1 MKEKKLPPGQS
12 WRTDLVVYDVSPV
25 PPIDLRNYRLR
36 LFGQVRNPCELSW
49 EELQNLP
56 RMQIRADLHCVEGWS
71 VSDLMW
77 EGVPASAIIHLAR
90 PQPDVA
96 WVLAH
101 GHEGYTTNIPFS
113 YFARPDTVLAFSL
126 NGAPLP
132 PQHGWPLRLVVPS
145 LYAWKSA
152 KYLVAL
158 EFLSELRRGYWEEK
172 GYHDV
177 GDPWREERRWR

>member
-1 MKEKKLPPGQS
+1 MLEKKLPPGQV
-12 WRTDLVVYDVSPV
+12 WREDLVVYDIAPL
-25 PPIDLRNYRLR
+25 PPLDLENFRLR
-36 LFGQVRNPCELSW
+36 LFGRVRSPRDLSW
-49 EELQNLP
+49 EELQRLP
-56 RMQIRADLHCVEGWS
+56 RVQVRADFHCVEGWS
-71 VSDLMW
+71 VEGLVW
-77 EGVPASAIIHLAR
+77 EGVPASAIIYLV
-90 PQPDVA
+90 QPEPGVQ

-101 GHEGYTTNIPFS
+101 SHEGYTTNLPFS

-145 LYAWKSA
+145 LYAYKSA

-158 EFLSELRRGYWEEK
+158 EFLRELKRGYWEER

>member
-1 MKEKKLPPGQS
+1 MTEKKLPPGQS
-12 WRTDLVVYDVSPV
+12 WRNDLVVYDINAV
-25 PPIDLRNYRLR
+25 PPLDLKDYRLR
-36 LFGQVRNPCELSW
+36 LFGRLRNPCTLSW
-49 EELQNLP
+49 EELQGLP
-56 RMQIRADLHCVEGWS
+56 RVQVRADFHCVEGWS
-71 VSDLMW
+71 VPDLVW
-77 EGVPASAIIHLAR
+77 EGVPASAIVFLTR
-90 PQPDVA
+90 PEPDVV
-96 WVLAH
+96 WVLVH
-101 GHEGYTTNIPFS
+101 GYDGYTTNVPFA
-113 YFARPDTVLAFSL
+113 YFARPDTLLAFSL

-132 PQHGWPLRLVVPS
+132 PHHGWPLRLVVPS